1 MLAPVAV
8 RNVALAIGG
17 RTVLRDLNFDAP
29 SSGPLCIVGP
39 ARAGKS
45 ALCRLLSGHP
55 FADGDAMVGSISFHG
70 TDWRLCPRATLLT
83 DEPALGAQSVLAYL
97 LEAMPATS
105 FVEIASRGELH
116 LAATTRWAKLLLRTV
131 GLSAIDVHANVAAL
145 SPLEARSIALAR
157 ASASDCPLICIDDAT
172 LGLADADRSA
182 YLALVRTVAE
192 MQPVLFATSDEGAC
206 SALGGAIVRLD
217 AGTVVRGATSITAPS
232 NVAALFAGESP
243 GFQWIIAGSLAGMSR
258 PGLVRELDDDIDALV
273 LRGVT
278 TVVTLEE
285 QAVNRAALARAGIE
299 QIHYPI
305 GDMRAPD
312 ERGARQLARDILTRI
327 EGNERVAVHCRGG
340 QGRTG
345 TILAAVLIERGHTGA
360 QSIELLRSLFAR
372 YIESDEQLAF
382 VQRLGSRRQKRALTS
397 FGVSD
402 ERLSTATIDDQ
413 PFGVVRLD
421 HTGKVLSYNVYEE
434 RLASRSRADVIGKNF
449 FRDVAPCTGIRRFY
463 GRFLD
468 GVARGSLDTQFR
480 FRFTLDGGVRLV
492 QVAMFSD
499 DDAIWVLIRG

>member
-1 MLAPVAV
+1 MFAPASV
-8 RNVALAIGG
+8 RSVALSIGE
-17 RTVLRDLNFDAP
+17 RAVLRDISFDSP
-29 SSGPLCIVGP
+29 SSGPLCVVGP
-39 ARAGKS
+39 SRAGKT
-45 ALCRLLSGHP
+45 ALCRLLSGAS
-55 FADGDAMVGSISFHG
+55 FAARDAMVGSISFHG

-83 DEPALGAQSVLAYL
+83 DEPPPGAQSVLAYL
-97 LEAMPATS
+97 LEAMPAAS
-105 FVEIASRGELH
+105 FVEIAARGELQ
-116 LAATTRWAKLLLRTV
+116 LAASARWAKLLLRTV
-131 GLSAIDVHANVAAL
+131 GLSAIDVHASVAAL

-157 ASASDCPLICIDDAT
+157 ASASDSPLICIDDAT
-172 LGLADADRSA
+172 RGLTDADRA
-182 YLALVRTVAE
+182 TYLALVRTVAE
-192 MQPVLFATSDEGAC
+192 MQPVLFATSDEAAC
-206 SALGGAIVRLD
+206 SALGGAIVRIAD
-217 AGTVVRGATSITAPS
+217 GTVVQGASAASAPS
-232 NVAALFAGESP
+232 NVAALFAGDHP
-243 GFQWIIAGSLAGMSR
+243 GFQWIIAGALAGMSR
-258 PGLVRELDDDIDALV
+258 PGLVRELDDDIEALV
-273 LRGVT
+273 RRGIT

-285 QAVNRAALARAGIE
+285 QPVNRAELARAGIE
-299 QIHYPI
+299 PIHFPI
-305 GDMRAPD
+305 NDMRAPD
-312 ERGARQLARDILTRI
+312 EQAARQLARDILARI

-345 TILAAVLIERGHTGA
+345 TILAAVLIERGHTAA

-402 ERLSTATIDDQ
+402 EQLSTATIDAQ

-421 HTGKVLSYNVYEE
+421 HTGKVLSYNLYEE

-449 FRDVAPCTGIRRFY
+449 FRDVAPCTGIKRFY

-492 QVAMFSD
+492 HVAMFNQ